1 MSKIDDLRVK
11 YSKIKIPIFDKF
23 VLADKTPTKKY
34 LEYFLKVWE
43 LKVKTGLILTTK
55 QLIEAVD
62 KFDNLLPY
70 IDNKDIYSS
79 EYANYWGL
87 LTAINSAV
95 INKEENLFVRK
106 DHVYVLT
113 DNEKYL
119 FVSPKTHK
127 GSLKYGANTRWC
139 TASKENEAV
148 FNRYMRDGVLG
159 YVIDKT
165 GRRGKNFEKIALY
178 SRNKEYL
185 TGVITIYNANDTVQD
200 EKSVKLAGWTDE
212 ELSDIVITFRIFGNK
227 LEVIKK
233 AKEDLDGVIKI
244 FESFNAEEIKRNLD
258 IIGDVSDDSFI
269 EKLKVAT
276 KSFAESLK
284 SFNIS

>member
-178 SRNKEYL
+178 SQNKEYL
-185 TGVITIYNANDTVQD
+185 TGVTTIYNANDTVQD

-269 EKLKVAT
+269 EKLKAAT